1 MADLDR
7 SDSDR
12 NPPPTTTISTI
23 AVQSG
28 NTKIVIALLQVS
40 IVTFSIISNI
50 ILNLKKQ
57 YSHIRLF
64 LLQRHRL
71 SPNLLNVIVLLL

>member
-40 IVTFSIISNI
+40 IIIFRIISNI
-50 ILNLKKQ
+50 ILNLQ
-57 YSHIRLF
+57 NLYSHINLF
-64 LLQRHRL
+64 LLQRE
-71 SPNLLNVIVLLL
+71 